1 MYGLSNQF
9 PNNIKI
15 LKMSY
20 QSLKKVILIVFVIF
34 FSFLS
39 RIHSQTTQEEYNY
52 LTKGY
57 KIQVESGLD
66 VKKGYTI
73 KDLGNW
79 GLNSGSESRSCEFKA
94 LIRQGQTTP
103 CAVLLIYKRTDIAE
117 GIKHYICIPSHD
129 APEYIWNQTLDF
141 VNQNINGGVNIS
153 MNKTIVWSLMKFSAS
168 LSSKY

>member
-1 MYGLSNQF
+1 
-9 PNNIKI
+9 
-15 LKMSY
+15 
-20 QSLKKVILIVFVIF
+20 
-34 FSFLS
+34 
-39 RIHSQTTQEEYNY
+39 
-52 LTKGY
+52 
-57 KIQVESGLD
+57 
-66 VKKGYTI
+66 
-73 KDLGNW
+73 LGNW

-117 GIKHYICIPSHD
+117 GIKHYICIPSPD

-141 VNQNINGGVNIS
+141 VNQNINGGLNIS